1 MFTKIIFTILLVVV
15 VWFVFRAYTRMA
27 DQREKRAQMDRSHA
41 SSAPGGGPEGV
52 EDMVQCSLCGS
63 YVTRGAKSCGKDGCP
78 FRG

>member
-1 MFTKIIFTILLVVV
+1 MFTKIIFTILIVAV
-15 VWFVFRAYTRMA
+15 VWFVFRTYTRMV
-27 DQREKRAQMDRSHA
+27 DQREKRAKMGSTRTNSA
-41 SSAPGGGPEGV
+41 SGGVPEGV

>member
-1 MFTKIIFTILLVVV
+1 MFTKIIFTILLVAV
-15 VWFVFRAYTRMA
+15 VWFAFRAYTRMA
-27 DQREKRAQMDRSHA
+27 DQREKRAQMERSRA
-41 SSAPGGGPEGV
+41 NPVPEGV